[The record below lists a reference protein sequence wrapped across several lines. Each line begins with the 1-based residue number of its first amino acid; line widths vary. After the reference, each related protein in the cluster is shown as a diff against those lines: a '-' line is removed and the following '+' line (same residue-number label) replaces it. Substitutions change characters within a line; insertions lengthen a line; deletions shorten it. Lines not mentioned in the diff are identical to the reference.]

1 MLEPKRCG
9 GSKFLPMGD
18 TETIAALV
26 PDVVSQADRERAV
39 EIVSSFDRDDP
50 SWLAEAYMLLNTGT
64 LHQEDLRYMGSTI
77 FRDGGWTKEIRLATY
92 VAARLGTIGFS
103 FPKWRFPAQSFGD
116 GASLL
121 ERFGMARLERPTDV
135 RDPAAAGPARDLFGT
150 GFVLVE
156 GSSYVELRRAYV
168 AISDRLGRTPAT
180 IVVRNSS
187 FFFGRDRLAHPAYVC
202 WEPLFAC
209 EIEALAPEDFEESGR
224 FVPWHLAFPR
234 HNVADPCEGLF
245 AVADLLASFA
255 RLERDMERWLR
266 RDGPPLRRDYRT
278 NPDGRAHLLD
288 FLESHVDSGNP
299 PFLAEIRTDL
309 PPWFPLQTADSRVD
323 DVVPFLRPA
332 KDSNTRLALLSGRS
346 GDMPLATAAA
356 GGQIPAK

>member
-1 MLEPKRCG
+1 MNAAEI
-9 GSKFLPMGD
+9 
-18 TETIAALV
+18 IAALV
-26 PDVVSQADRERAV
+26 PVIILEGDRKRAL
-39 EIVSSFDRDDP
+39 EIVSGFDRDEP
-50 SWLAEAYMLLNTGT
+50 SWLAEAYMLLNTGS
-64 LHQEDLRYMGSTI
+64 LRQEDWRHMGSTI

-103 FPKWRFPAQSFGD
+103 FPKWRFPAQSFG
-116 GASLL
+116 GSPSLL
-121 ERFGMARLERPTDV
+121 ERFGMTRLERPTDV
-135 RDPAAAGPARDLFGT
+135 RDPAATGPARDLFGV
-150 GFVLVE
+150 GFALLE

-202 WEPLFAC
+202 WDPLVPA
-209 EIEALAPEDFEESGR
+209 EIEALSPVDFEEGGR

-234 HNVADPCEGLF
+234 HGGADPCEGLF
-245 AVADLLASFA
+245 AVADLLARFA

-278 NPDGRAHLLD
+278 NPDGRSHLLD
-288 FLESHVDSGNP
+288 FLESRVNSGNP
-299 PFLAEIRTDL
+299 PFLAEIGTDL
-309 PPWFPLQTADSRVD
+309 PPWFPIRTADPRAD

-332 KDSNTRLALLSGRS
+332 RGSNTRLVFLSGRS
-346 GDMPLATAAA
+346 GDMPLATAPAS
-356 GGQIPAK
+356 GQIPAQ